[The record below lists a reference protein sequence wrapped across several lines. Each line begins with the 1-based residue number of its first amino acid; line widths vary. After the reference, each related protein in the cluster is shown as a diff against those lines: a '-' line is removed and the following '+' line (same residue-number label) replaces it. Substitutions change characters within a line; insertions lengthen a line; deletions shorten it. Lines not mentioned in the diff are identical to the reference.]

1 MARNGKKRKRRAYH
15 LSPQQKLLLTAALL
29 VILGLCSTVFLNF
42 DRHQTTDPGASDG
55 PDWPEA
61 VTAYVRGTIDDNT
74 APFYNEGL
82 AVDERFGRGSEVLL
96 ESWEPFV
103 SESGDE
109 YYHAYIDGRT
119 GYFLCQNVTDD
130 QADLLQETQLYV
142 RSTVNLLEEF
152 DGLGVGA
159 LAPQGTLLR
168 IVGYD
173 YFKEDGSVN
182 MYHIKMGDELGWI
195 KSEYVVT
202 DYSDAMTHWKEEEV
216 YQASHVFRGDAWGGG
231 DAGGLDYWPH
241 EKGDFVDVGNVM
253 PEDVYALYIPAGHC
267 TMGVVEQYLD
277 LAKGSSIN
285 AFVITLCDGVEMA
298 YESDWIAGY
307 GLSAEY
313 KPTGTA
319 EQFAAIVKRLQDEG
333 YYVIG
338 RVTTFRDAPLAKAR
352 PEWSITDWYGQ
363 PMEMSDS
370 YWPSPYCRDVWELK
384 VGFAAEAVQLSGLN
398 EIQFD
403 YVRFPDYIKSY
414 LDEGSVDTKNT
425 LNESMAQAVQR
436 FLTYA
441 CDYLHRMDVYVAAD
455 VFGETSNYYVAPYG
469 QYFPAISDVVDVI
482 CGMPYPDHYDR
493 FQRNQQWIIPYK
505 RPYYMLYDWG
515 QAVYTRQQECASPA
529 ITRTWIQTWSDADY
543 TYDSPAIQRQI
554 VALYDAGLPGGY
566 MLWHGNGSLSV
577 ADMLTDAIKPD
588 YRALYDESVKAGV
601 MLSEYMGVSTDDTQ

>member
-1 MARNGKKRKRRAYH
+1 MALKGKKQKRKYH
-15 LSPQQKLLLTAALL
+15 HLTPGQKLMLSAALL

-42 DRHQTTDPGASDG
+42 RDRLTTDPASAEA
-55 PDWPEA
+55 PDWPDSA
-61 VTAYVRGTIDDNT
+61 TAYVCGTVGDNT

-82 AVDERFGRGSEVLL
+82 MVSEHYGRGAEVLL

-103 SESGDE
+103 SESGEE
-109 YYHAYIDGRT
+109 YYHAYIDGHT

-130 QADLLQETQLYV
+130 QADLLQESQLYV
-142 RSTVNLLEEF
+142 RSTVNLLKEF
-152 DGLGVGA
+152 DGLEVGP
-159 LAPQGTLLR
+159 LATQGTLLR

-173 YFKEDGSVN
+173 FFKEDGSVN

-202 DYSDAMTHWKEEEV
+202 DYGDAMLHWKEKEV
-216 YQASHVFRGDAWGGG
+216 YQASHVFRGDTWGGG

-241 EKGDFVDVGNVM
+241 EKGDFADVGNVM
-253 PEDVYALYIPAGHC
+253 PEDVYALYIPATHC
-267 TMGVVEQYLD
+267 TMDTVEQYLE

-298 YESDWIAGY
+298 YESDWIAQY
-307 GLSAEY
+307 GLAAEY

-319 EQFAAIVKRLQDEG
+319 EQFAAIVKRLQEEG

-338 RVTTFRDAPLAKAR
+338 RVTTFRDAPLAKAK
-352 PEWSITDWYGQ
+352 PEWSITDLYGQ
-363 PMEMSDS
+363 PMEMSSS
-370 YWPSPYCRDVWELK
+370 YWPSPYCREAWELK
-384 VGFAAEAVQLSGLN
+384 VGFAAEAVRLSGLN

-403 YVRFPDYIKSY
+403 YVRFPDYIKNY
-414 LDEGSVDTKNT
+414 INEGSVDMKNA

-441 CDYLHRMDVYVAAD
+441 CDYLHTLDVYVAAD

-493 FQRNQQWIIPYK
+493 FQRYNQWIIPYK

-515 QAVYTRQQECASPA
+515 SAVFDRQQECASPA
-529 ITRTWIQTWSDADY
+529 ITRTWIQTWSDSDY

-588 YRALYDESVKAGV
+588 YRALYNEAVEKN
-601 MLSEYMGVSTDDTQ
+601 MLLSKYMGVSTDDTQ